1 MTQVQD
7 TAAMDA
13 EIRNVLAAHAR
24 LSGDA
29 QALNADADLYQAG
42 MSSHASV
49 NVMLALEGAF
59 DIEFP
64 DSMLNR
70 SVFASVAAIRAAVQE
85 LRGA

>member
-29 QALNADADLYQAG
+29 QALNADADLSTRPA
-42 MSSHASV
+42 
-49 NVMLALEGAF
+49 
-59 DIEFP
+59 
-64 DSMLNR
+64 
-70 SVFASVAAIRAAVQE
+70 
-85 LRGA
+85 